1 MKTHNPLIDLCERF
15 ATITPDLETVFQRDT
30 AALKRVK
37 ETAEKLK
44 NDASSGQLNT
54 LIFGHYNAG
63 KSTFIN
69 ALLGQEVAPMGDVPL
84 TASIDRYEWKGHTLY
99 DSPGINAPIEHEKV
113 TDDFID
119 RECNAVIYVIS
130 TGGSIEESATW
141 ERLCRFV
148 SQKKAVLIIIN
159 DKSGYELNG
168 IEFAHILKTVY
179 ENMQTAARKIN
190 IGDPLDKIN
199 VLHVKARTALKA
211 RLEGKQVLLQKSGI
225 LEAENVLRRFL
236 ETSTEKILASNRE
249 RACVLV
255 NKAIATLSSEAG
267 SEIGLK
273 ISACR
278 SEIEGE
284 RIRLE
289 SALVEAVR
297 VLAEREIESLQDTVR
312 GIGRQEADVE
322 ALLTKSFGLSQE
334 RLATGVEKQLRAE
347 LERSD
352 SVVRRTTELLKSQL
366 KLANVDI
373 AEVQLKAA
381 MTGTTGQDETIGDD
395 IAAGILKQVKEL
407 PIGDWT
413 ESGVKI
419 LLKQGKE
426 WFPKLFKGIGPKTM
440 GKWAGTAGKAAGP
453 VLMVLQSSY
462 ELYQAQKEENHAREQ
477 HRQFVAS
484 VMSTVRQA
492 FDDAVEQYELMFKRV
507 SKAALDPVLEA
518 LDQQALALKTVS
530 DANQSMRERLGI
542 WTRELDA

>member
-15 ATITPDLETVFQRDT
+15 ATITHDLETVFQRDA

-54 LIFGHYNAG
+54 LVFGHYNAG

-84 TASIDRYEWKGHTLY
+84 TASIDRYEWKGHTLH

-148 SQKKAVLIIIN
+148 SQKKAVLIIVN

-168 IEFAHILKTVY
+168 SEFAHIRIIVY
-179 ENMQTAARKIN
+179 ENMQTAARKMN

-199 VLHVKARTALKA
+199 VLHVKAQTALKA

-236 ETSTEKILASNRE
+236 ETSIEKILASNRD
-249 RACVLV
+249 RARVLV
-255 NKAIATLSSEAG
+255 NKAIATLSSEVG
-267 SEIGLK
+267 SEIGGK

-278 SEIEGE
+278 NEIEGE

-289 SALVEAVR
+289 SALIEAVR
-297 VLAEREIESLQDTVR
+297 TLAEREVEAIQDTII
-312 GIGRQEADVE
+312 GISRQESNIE
-322 ALLTKSFGLSQE
+322 ILLTKSFDRSQE
-334 RLATGVEKQLRAE
+334 RLATGVEKHLRAE
-347 LERSD
+347 LEHSD
-352 SVVRRTTELLKSQL
+352 SVVRRTTDMLNRQL

-373 AEVQLKAA
+373 AGIKLKAA
-381 MTGTTGQDETIGDD
+381 MTSTTDQDDTIEEE
-395 IAAGILKQVKEL
+395 IAAGILKQVREL

-413 ESGVKI
+413 ESGVNI
-419 LLKQGKE
+419 LLKRGKE
-426 WFPKLFKGIGPKTM
+426 WFPKLFEGIGKKTM
-440 GKWAGTAGKAAGP
+440 GKWAAIVGKAAGP

-507 SKAALDPVLEA
+507 SKAALYPVLEA

-530 DANQSMRERLGI
+530 DANQSMRERLGT

>member
-1 MKTHNPLIDLCERF
+1 
-15 ATITPDLETVFQRDT
+15 
-30 AALKRVK
+30 
-37 ETAEKLK
+37 
-44 NDASSGQLNT
+44 
-54 LIFGHYNAG
+54 
-63 KSTFIN
+63 
-69 ALLGQEVAPMGDVPL
+69 
-84 TASIDRYEWKGHTLY
+84 
-99 DSPGINAPIEHEKV
+99 
-113 TDDFID
+113 
-119 RECNAVIYVIS
+119 
-130 TGGSIEESATW
+130 
-141 ERLCRFV
+141 
-148 SQKKAVLIIIN
+148 
-159 DKSGYELNG
+159 
-168 IEFAHILKTVY
+168 
-179 ENMQTAARKIN
+179 
-190 IGDPLDKIN
+190 
-199 VLHVKARTALKA
+199 
-211 RLEGKQVLLQKSGI
+211 
-225 LEAENVLRRFL
+225 
-236 ETSTEKILASNRE
+236 
-249 RACVLV
+249 LV